1 MLLLHSQA
9 PPSER
14 ETEKEANGDSRGPS
28 ESIAR
33 PSKCTFHS
41 KTRLFI
47 MRGCGS
53 WRCEQGSR
61 LTTQR
66 LAGRAPVA
74 RFRSFPGGLWV
85 LHAQS
90 EAAGLGAGH
99 RRATEGAGG
108 SALSASIPTRAP
120 HFWGIVS
127 LHGWPEPLGLG
138 PAAWLV
144 PALGRAVATR
154 MPACLS
160 RPSGVRNTINCRGRG
175 PGLRKR
181 LTARCQHAGQL
192 SSSAEFVFLP
202 EMWSPQ

>member
-66 LAGRAPVA
+66 LAGRAPVPILSWWPLGTA
-74 RFRSFPGGLWV
+74 CPVRGGR
-85 LHAQS
+85 
-90 EAAGLGAGH
+90 AG
-99 RRATEGAGG
+99 RRAPLSHGPGG
-108 SALSASIPTRAP
+108 SALSVSIPTRAL
-120 HFWGIVS
+120 HFWGTVS

-160 RPSGVRNTINCRGRG
+160 RPSGVRNTINCRGQG

>member
-1 MLLLHSQA
+1 MGTGLAADNPAPRGSRSSCSVPILSRWPLGTACPVRGGRAGRRA
-9 PPSER
+9 PPSH
-14 ETEKEANGDSRGPS
+14 GP
-28 ESIAR
+28 
-33 PSKCTFHS
+33 
-41 KTRLFI
+41 
-47 MRGCGS
+47 
-53 WRCEQGSR
+53 
-61 LTTQR
+61 
-66 LAGRAPVA
+66 
-74 RFRSFPGGLWV
+74 
-85 LHAQS
+85 
-90 EAAGLGAGH
+90 
-99 RRATEGAGG
+99 GG
-108 SALSASIPTRAP
+108 SALSASIPTGAP

-192 SSSAEFVFLP
+192 SSSAECLP
-202 EMWSPQ
+202 ARNVVAPINSP